1 MGRLRDAIMAAG
13 RRPKDGV
20 WNGRETFQPRSKHI
34 VNAVGSV
41 SITPPPAVSAH
52 RPTEHNPPP
61 SPDKPYDQHLQH
73 HESISHHL
81 LGGSLCGNRGLRAD
95 REQLQQHPVSRSDRR
110 FPRVLDDLH
119 QPVRKQVHD
128 LQGFLRPDHGDRNKP
143 VGGRQALLPVVPVVP
158 AVPPRVFRQ
167 LRVERLDLPQRFQS
181 Q

>member
-1 MGRLRDAIMAAG
+1 MAAG

-61 SPDKPYDQHLQH
+61 SPDKSYDQHLQH

-110 FPRVLDDLH
+110 FHRVLDDLH

-128 LQGFLRPDHGDRNKP
+128 LQGFLRPDHGLSEHDGWREQQLEQHPVSQPDRWVSRFRDHLHEP
-143 VGGRQALLPVVPVVP
+143 VRKHVRDV
-158 AVPPRVFRQ
+158 
-167 LRVERLDLPQRFQS
+167 S
-181 Q
+181 

>member
-1 MGRLRDAIMAAG
+1 MQWVLFPSHR
-13 RRPKDGV
+13 
-20 WNGRETFQPRSKHI
+20 
-34 VNAVGSV
+34 
-41 SITPPPAVSAH
+41 PPAVSAH

-61 SPDKPYDQHLQH
+61 SPDKSYDQHLQH

-110 FPRVLDDLH
+110 FHRVLDDLH
-119 QPVRKQVHD
+119 QPVRKHVHD